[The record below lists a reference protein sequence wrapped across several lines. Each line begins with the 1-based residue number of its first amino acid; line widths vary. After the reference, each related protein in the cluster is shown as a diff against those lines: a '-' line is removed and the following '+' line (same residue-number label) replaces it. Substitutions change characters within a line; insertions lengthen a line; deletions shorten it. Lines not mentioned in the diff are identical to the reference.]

1 VPALHIAAAADK
13 HYSLGVRINFPAFE
27 GHTMQLSLLSL
38 ALCLLASDTSFAQT
52 APKRPSLPTAAT
64 AAQSVDNTAAIAAL
78 RSEQEAVQQRIV
90 LAEAEDQKYTGG
102 LIKAQIQ
109 SRLAVLRLSDALL
122 VQKLVALQTGAK
134 VVLEAAGS
142 KIEPSVAASLDSEAA
157 TLRLKIEQAR
167 IEADKYTGGLIKAQ
181 RESTIAT
188 MESTLA
194 MIEQRALTAKYGL
207 SPIPVG
213 TPSVASATAA
223 ATTRQATVPSKA
235 MAQDEI
241 LSLRLL
247 DKRFVNQKYQDYVFF
262 DIQFTADKL
271 QKPARAIKGTLNIND
286 LFGTRQLGISWTLD
300 KPINPGESVV
310 EAGQGFKYNQFTDKH
325 QWVRSTD
332 RANMAV
338 TYTVESILY
347 QDGTREDF

>member
-1 VPALHIAAAADK
+1 MK
-13 HYSLGVRINFPAFE
+13 
-27 GHTMQLSLLSL
+27 LSPLSL
-38 ALCLLASDTSFAQT
+38 ALCLLAPTISLAQT
-52 APKRPSLPTAAT
+52 APKKQPLAT
-64 AAQSVDNTAAIAAL
+64 SAMPAQSVDNSQAIAAL
-78 RSEQEAVQQRIV
+78 RSEQEAVRQRII
-90 LAEAEDQKYTGG
+90 LAETEDQKYAGG

-109 SRLAVLRLSDALL
+109 SRIAVLRLSDALL
-122 VQKLVALQTGAK
+122 VQKLIALQTGAK

-142 KIEPSVAASLDSEAA
+142 KIEPTVAASLESEAG
-157 TLRLKIEQAR
+157 TMKLRIEQAR

-213 TPSVASATAA
+213 TPSIASATAA
-223 ATTRQATVPSKA
+223 ATTRQAALPPKST
-235 MAQDEI
+235 AQDKI

-262 DIQFTADKL
+262 DIQFTAEKL

-286 LFGTRQLGISWTLD
+286 LFGARQFGISWTID
-300 KPINPGESVV
+300 KPMNPGESIT

-338 TYTVESILY
+338 TYIVESILY

>member
-1 VPALHIAAAADK
+1 
-13 HYSLGVRINFPAFE
+13 
-27 GHTMQLSLLSL
+27 MQLRLLSL
-38 ALCLLASDTSFAQT
+38 ALILLGPAIAAAQT
-52 APKRPSLPTAAT
+52 APKRAPSPAPATTPAA
-64 AAQSVDNTAAIAAL
+64 APPQSVENTATIAAL
-78 RSEQEAVQQRIV
+78 RSEQDAVRQRIV

-109 SRLAVLRLSDALL
+109 SRLALLRLSDALL
-122 VQKLVALQTGAK
+122 GQKLVALQTGARI
-134 VVLEAAGS
+134 VLEAAGS
-142 KIEPSVAASLDSEAA
+142 RIEPSIAASLDAEAT
-157 TLRLKIEQAR
+157 TLKLRIEQAR
-167 IEADKYTGGLIKAQ
+167 VEADKYTGGLIKAQ

-207 SPIPVG
+207 SPIPIG
-213 TPSVASATAA
+213 TPSFASATAA
-223 ATTRQATVPSKA
+223 NTTRQAAVSSKST
-235 MAQDEI
+235 AQEEI

-247 DKRFVNQKYQDYVFF
+247 DKRFVTQKYQDYVFF

-286 LFGTRQLGISWTLD
+286 LFGARQFGISWTLE
-300 KPINPGESVV
+300 KPINPGESIT